1 MQNVFEVSLYH
12 GGEGRQDD
20 METSEVDN
28 REWMTYLFELLSR
41 DQRNLVACAV
51 WTIWTEL
58 KTFRERLPYKPV
70 GMERWEI
77 EIKGDSLTVVNK
89 VDVIDKDRSA
99 IGAYI
104 EDIKA
109 LKGGFG
115 RCKYIHVV
123 KGSNGLAHI
132 LVIEGI
138 KRGASSYSLGGVSK
152 FVEMVVER
160 DKRSSET
167 RV

>member
-1 MQNVFEVSLYH
+1 MGLDLGY
-12 GGEGRQDD
+12 R
-20 METSEVDN
+20 
-28 REWMTYLFELLSR
+28 
-41 DQRNLVACAV
+41 
-51 WTIWTEL
+51 
-58 KTFRERLPYKPV
+58 
-70 GMERWEI
+70 EI
-77 EIKGDSLTVVNK
+77 EIKGDSLIVVNK

-115 RCKYIHVV
+115 RCKYMHVV

-138 KRGASSYSLGGVSK
+138 KRGTSSYSLGGVSK
-152 FVEMVVER
+152 FAEMAVER
-160 DKRSSET
+160 DKRKNGQLLTLEERKDLKRAMGGEQLSTLEERKGSYYS
-167 RV
+167 R